1 MTYDIGL
8 SLRILASVACL
19 HILSNAKLQSYD
31 GQEMRATKELT
42 LLKDSVDEAASF
54 LNLLANEKRLL
65 ILCELFENGEMSVGE
80 IVDVADLSQS
90 AVSQHLARLRAER
103 LVKTR
108 RVSQTI
114 YYRLARD
121 PRIRRMLVLLKQLF
135 CE

>member
-31 GQEMRATKELT
+31 GQETRATKELT

>member
-1 MTYDIGL
+1 
-8 SLRILASVACL
+8 
-19 HILSNAKLQSYD
+19 
-31 GQEMRATKELT
+31 MRATKELT

-54 LNLLANEKRLL
+54 LNLLANETRLL